1 MLQVKELEKLATSL
15 KLESFRKQMGPFVLI
30 QRPPESQDGSQTD
43 LLGLPMNVQSTTM
56 ARPGKVS
63 SGTLGLLFQ
72 FDALVVANLPPLQG
86 VDALSVGRQPDCE
99 LVIDDA
105 SVSKK
110 HATLRWDAEKK
121 RATIQDLGST
131 NGTFL
136 NASIRLRKETE
147 SLLQDGDIISFGEV
161 QFWYLLTDTLH
172 AKLSKARRT
181 HMPRGV

>member
-1 MLQVKELEKLATSL
+1 VLQVKELEKLATSL

-56 ARPGKVS
+56 ARPGAVS
-63 SGTLGLLFQ
+63 TGTLGLLFQ
-72 FDALVVANLPPLQG
+72 FDTLVVANLPPLQG
-86 VDALSVGRQPDCE
+86 IDELSVGRQPDCE

-136 NASIRLRKETE
+136 NASIRLRKESE